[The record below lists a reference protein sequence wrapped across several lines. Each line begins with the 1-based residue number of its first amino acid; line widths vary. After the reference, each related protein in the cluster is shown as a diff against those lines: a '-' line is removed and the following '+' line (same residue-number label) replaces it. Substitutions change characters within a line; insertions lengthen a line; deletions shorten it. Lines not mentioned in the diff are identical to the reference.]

1 MRQNK
6 LYVLI
11 FLALFSGLSLQAQK
25 KFRPSLNLTGSDEE
39 LWNFGVLFG
48 FNQFDI
54 TQDFPEGLNIRF
66 TVERNLAERL
76 DLRLEPGIIFEKEP
90 SNKNLQSFTELQ
102 LPLLL
107 KYSSNR
113 ASNVNPFVLGGYH
126 PAYRLHDARATAK
139 NLVAHYVEAGFGF
152 DFYLRKSK
160 AALHM
165 RLVKDLSKPSEE
177 NINTSGIFIGFS
189 VETRDG
195 WKLYR
200 Q

>member
-11 FLALFSGLSLQAQK
+11 FLALFSGLSLQAQN
-25 KFRPSLNLTGSDEE
+25 KFRPSLNLSGSDEE

-48 FNQFDI
+48 NYPESSQDWIEGFNVRLI
-54 TQDFPEGLNIRF
+54 A
-66 TVERNLAERL
+66 ERNLLERL
-76 DLRLEPGIIFEKEP
+76 DLRIEPGVIFEKLIPNTNDLEL
-90 SNKNLQSFTELQ
+90 SSTEIQ
-102 LPLLL
+102 IPLVF

-113 ASNVNPFVLGGYH
+113 ASNVNPFVLGGYQ
-126 PAYRLHDARATAK
+126 PAFRFDNQELI
-139 NLVAHYVEAGFGF
+139 HYFEAGFGF

-165 RLVKDLSKPSEE
+165 RLNKNLSG
-177 NINTSGIFIGFS
+177 NATSGIFIGFS

>member
-25 KFRPSLNLTGSDEE
+25 KFRPSLNLSGSDEE
-39 LWNFGVLFG
+39 LWNFGVLLGNYPESSQDWIKG
-48 FNQFDI
+48 FNVRLI
-54 TQDFPEGLNIRF
+54 A
-66 TVERNLAERL
+66 ERNLLERL
-76 DLRLEPGIIFEKEP
+76 DLRIEPGIIFEKLRPITSDSDPLSRSLEA
-90 SNKNLQSFTELQ
+90 SSTEIQ
-102 LPLLL
+102 IPLVF

-113 ASNVNPFVLGGYH
+113 ASNVNPFVLGGYQ
-126 PAYRLHDARATAK
+126 PAFRFDNQELM
-139 NLVAHYVEAGFGF
+139 HYIEVGFGF
-152 DFYLRKSK
+152 DFYMRKSK

-165 RLVKDLSKPSEE
+165 RLNKNLSG
-177 NINTSGIFIGFS
+177 NATSGIFIGFS

>member
-1 MRQNK
+1 MEPPVYTMRQNK

-48 FNQFDI
+48 NYPESSQDWIEGFNVRLI
-54 TQDFPEGLNIRF
+54 A
-66 TVERNLAERL
+66 ERNLLERL
-76 DLRLEPGIIFEKEP
+76 DLRIEPGVIFEKLIPNTNDLEL
-90 SNKNLQSFTELQ
+90 SSTEIQ
-102 LPLLL
+102 IPLVF

-113 ASNVNPFVLGGYH
+113 ASNVNPFVLGGYQ
-126 PAYRLHDARATAK
+126 PAFRFDNQELI
-139 NLVAHYVEAGFGF
+139 HYFEAGFGF

-165 RLVKDLSKPSEE
+165 RLNKNLSG
-177 NINTSGIFIGFS
+177 NATSGIFIGFS

>member
-1 MRQNK
+1 MEPPVYTMRQNK

-11 FLALFSGLSLQAQK
+11 FLALFSGLSLQAQN
-25 KFRPSLNLTGSDEE
+25 KFRPSLNLSGSDEE

-48 FNQFDI
+48 NYPESSQDWIEGFNVRLI
-54 TQDFPEGLNIRF
+54 A
-66 TVERNLAERL
+66 ERNLLERL
-76 DLRLEPGIIFEKEP
+76 DLRIEPGVIFEKLIPNTNDLEL
-90 SNKNLQSFTELQ
+90 SSTEIQ
-102 LPLLL
+102 IPLVF

-113 ASNVNPFVLGGYH
+113 ASNVNPFVLGGYQ
-126 PAYRLHDARATAK
+126 PAFRFDNQELI
-139 NLVAHYVEAGFGF
+139 HYFEAGFGF

-165 RLVKDLSKPSEE
+165 RLNKNLSG
-177 NINTSGIFIGFS
+177 NATSGIFIGFS

>member
-6 LYVLI
+6 LYILI
-11 FLALFSGLSLQAQK
+11 FLALFSGLGLQAQK
-25 KFRPSLNLTGSDEE
+25 KFRPSLNLSGSDQE
-39 LWNFGVLFG
+39 LWNFGVMFGNYPETDQDWLEG
-48 FNQFDI
+48 FNVRLI
-54 TQDFPEGLNIRF
+54 A
-66 TVERNLAERL
+66 ERNLIERL
-76 DLRLEPGIIFEKEP
+76 DLRIEPGIIFEKLIPDPNTSDTSWEP
-90 SNKNLQSFTELQ
+90 FESSSTEIQ
-102 LPLLL
+102 IPLVI

-113 ASNVNPFVLGGYH
+113 VSNINPFVLAGYQ
-126 PAYRLHDARATAK
+126 PAYQFENKELI
-139 NLVAHYVEAGFGF
+139 HYIEAGFGL

-165 RLVKDLSKPSEE
+165 RLNKNLSNAAS
-177 NINTSGIFIGFS
+177 SGIFIGFS

>member
-25 KFRPSLNLTGSDEE
+25 KFRPSLNLSGSDEE

-48 FNQFDI
+48 NYPESSQDWIEGFNVRLI
-54 TQDFPEGLNIRF
+54 A
-66 TVERNLAERL
+66 ERNLLERL
-76 DLRLEPGIIFEKEP
+76 DLRIEPGVIFEKLIP
-90 SNKNLQSFTELQ
+90 NSNDLELSSTEIQ
-102 LPLLL
+102 IPLIF

-113 ASNVNPFVLGGYH
+113 AGNVNPFVLGGYQ
-126 PAYRLHDARATAK
+126 PAFRFDNQELI
-139 NLVAHYVEAGFGF
+139 HYIEAGFGF

-165 RLVKDLSKPSEE
+165 RLNKNLSG
-177 NINTSGIFIGFS
+177 NATSGIFIGFS

>member
-1 MRQNK
+1 MEPPVYTMRQNK

-11 FLALFSGLSLQAQK
+11 FLALFSGLSLQAQN
-25 KFRPSLNLTGSDEE
+25 KFRPSLNLSGSDEE

-48 FNQFDI
+48 NYPESSQDWIEGFNVRLI
-54 TQDFPEGLNIRF
+54 A
-66 TVERNLAERL
+66 ERNLLERL
-76 DLRLEPGIIFEKEP
+76 DLRIEPGVIFGKLIPNTNDLEL
-90 SNKNLQSFTELQ
+90 SSTEIQ
-102 LPLLL
+102 IPLVF

-113 ASNVNPFVLGGYH
+113 ASNVNPFVLGGYQ
-126 PAYRLHDARATAK
+126 PAFRFDNQELI
-139 NLVAHYVEAGFGF
+139 HYFEAGFGF

-165 RLVKDLSKPSEE
+165 RLNKNLSG
-177 NINTSGIFIGFS
+177 NATSGIFIGFS

>member
-6 LYVLI
+6 LYILI

-25 KFRPSLNLTGSDEE
+25 KFRPSLNLSGSDEE
-39 LWNFGVLFG
+39 LWNFGVMFGNYPETDQNWLEG
-48 FNQFDI
+48 FNVRLI
-54 TQDFPEGLNIRF
+54 A
-66 TVERNLAERL
+66 ERNLIERL
-76 DLRLEPGIIFEKEP
+76 DLRIEPGIIFEKLRPNSATSVTSSEP
-90 SNKNLQSFTELQ
+90 FESSSAEIQI
-102 LPLLL
+102 PLVF

-113 ASNVNPFVLGGYH
+113 ASNVNPFVLGGYQ
-126 PAYRLHDARATAK
+126 PAFRFDNQELI
-139 NLVAHYVEAGFGF
+139 HYIEAGFGF

-160 AALHM
+160 AALHL
-165 RLVKDLSKPSEE
+165 RLNKNLSNAAS
-177 NINTSGIFIGFS
+177 SGIFIGFS

>member
-25 KFRPSLNLTGSDEE
+25 KFRPSLNLSGSDEE

-48 FNQFDI
+48 NYPESSQDWIEGFNVRLI
-54 TQDFPEGLNIRF
+54 A
-66 TVERNLAERL
+66 ERNLLERL
-76 DLRLEPGIIFEKEP
+76 DLRIEPGIIFEKLIPNTNDPEL
-90 SNKNLQSFTELQ
+90 SSTEIQ
-102 LPLLL
+102 IPLVF

-113 ASNVNPFVLGGYH
+113 ASNVNPFVLGGYQ
-126 PAYRLHDARATAK
+126 PAFRFDNQELI
-139 NLVAHYVEAGFGF
+139 HYIEAGFGF

-165 RLVKDLSKPSEE
+165 RLVKDLSKPSLE

-195 WKLYR
+195 WKLYK